1 MKVEH
6 LKKFT
11 ILLSMNTERVEKYY
25 KGSADISYMEIWV
38 IPVETANSK
47 KELSDTNENEIESL

>member
-38 IPVETANSK
+38 FPVETGNSK